1 MAYTQELIN
10 EVKALYPTSTEMIN
24 HAESGSVWLGRYL
37 DDSSPRG
44 ISIDRI
50 LSSTSLEE
58 LQKEATLMKRK
69 VDLYRK
75 WCEQDPQKT
84 IINKLNN

>member
-50 LSSTSLEE
+50 LSATSLEE
-58 LQKEATLMKRK
+58 LKKEAMVGKRK
-69 VDLYRK
+69 IELYKK
-75 WCEQDPQKT
+75 WCEQDPRKQ
-84 IINKLNN
+84 